1 MNRYDVPREQ
11 AVIFLK
17 LEGDLLKFTSNSI
30 GFPALISSACKQSS
44 ENEVMKLL
52 RNSLQ
57 SMSDKVASIKNAPTV
72 EERGKYLILAY
83 MSLKDVDNVDKD
95 LFHCLKKIYV
105 PGFVDKYAKNM
116 VGYFLLRNEDDGNYE
131 FDVNI
136 MKKTVFASL
145 ATDSVL
151 FVQMN
156 CNNIYPKYVIPTE
169 SCPSDMD
176 DNYAECFVKVW

>member
-1 MNRYDVPREQ
+1 
-11 AVIFLK
+11 
-17 LEGDLLKFTSNSI
+17 
-30 GFPALISSACKQSS
+30 
-44 ENEVMKLL
+44 MKLL

-72 EERGKYLILAY
+72 EESGKYLILAF
-83 MSLKDVDNVDKD
+83 MSLKDGMLDVDNVDKD

-116 VGYFLLRNEDDGNYE
+116 VGYFLLRNEDDGSYE

-136 MKKTVFASL
+136 MNNFFFASL
-145 ATDSVL
+145 AKDSVL

-176 DNYAECFVKVW
+176 NNYAECFVKV